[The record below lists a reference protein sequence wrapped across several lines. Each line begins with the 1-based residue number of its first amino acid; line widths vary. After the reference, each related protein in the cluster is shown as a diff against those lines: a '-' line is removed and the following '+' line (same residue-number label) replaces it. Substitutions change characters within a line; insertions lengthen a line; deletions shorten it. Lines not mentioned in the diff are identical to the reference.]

1 VPPLAALSVG
11 LALFAAAPRCVSA
24 EPIQS
29 GPRDLRLIP
38 GQVIDGWT
46 GLPIPCRCL
55 YQAKVFKLGDIVCM
69 RTHVG
74 IVMTRC
80 ELFLNHTA
88 WMPTSEPCTISGSP
102 PQPVASLPR
111 TIEWSAE
118 PKN

>member
-11 LALFAAAPRCVSA
+11 LALFAAAQRFALS

-38 GQVIDGWT
+38 GQAIDGWT

-55 YQAKVFKLGDIVCM
+55 YQGKAFKLGDIVCM

-74 IVMTRC
+74 VVMTRC

-88 WMPTSEPCTISGSP
+88 WMPTSEPCAISGPP
-102 PQPVASLPR
+102 PQPVAGRPPA
-111 TIEWSAE
+111 IE
-118 PKN
+118 